1 MLPLPMTPAECL
13 AEVIAPTFRELLPG
27 KFDSP
32 EARVLLLAIFIQESD
47 LAYRKQVGGP
57 AMGLAQFE
65 QGGGVRGVLNHPA
78 SRTYVRMV
86 CQHRA
91 VAPTERDL
99 YMALSHDDLLACAI
113 ARLLL
118 WTDPDPLPA
127 VGNEQAAFDYYRTNW
142 RPGAWN
148 RDPEGVR
155 SRWHRSYAK
164 ALQAVSA

>member
-13 AEVIAPTFRELLPG
+13 AGVVEPTFHDLLPG

-32 EARVLLLAIFIQESD
+32 EARVLLLAIGLQESN
-47 LAYRKQVGGP
+47 LAYRRQVGGP
-57 AMGLAQFE
+57 AMGLWQFE
-65 QGGGVRGVLNHPA
+65 QGGGVRGVLAHPA

-99 YMALSHDDLLACAI
+99 YMALSHDDMLACAM

-118 WTDPDPLPA
+118 WTDPDPLPRI
-127 VGNEQAAFDYYRTNW
+127 GTEGAAWAYYERNW
-142 RPGAWN
+142 RPGKPHPDAWPAHY
-148 RDPEGVR
+148 RAAV
-155 SRWHRSYAK
+155 K
-164 ALQAVSA
+164 AVAA

>member
-13 AEVIAPTFRELLPG
+13 AGVLEPTFHELLPC

-32 EARVLLLAIFIQESD
+32 EARVLLLAIAGQESN

-57 AMGLAQFE
+57 AMGLFQFE

-78 SRTYVRMV
+78 SRLYARAV
-86 CQHRA
+86 CLHRA

-99 YMALSHDDLLACAI
+99 YMALSHDDMLAAAM

-118 WTDPDPLPA
+118 WTDADPLPA
-127 VGNEQAAFDYYRTNW
+127 IGQQDAAWRYYERNW
-142 RPGAWN
+142 RPGKPHPDAWGKHY
-148 RDPEGVR
+148 RDAV
-155 SRWHRSYAK
+155 K
-164 ALQAVSA
+164 AVEA